1 MSAIRTALLWGGGF
15 LAFSLFVILNKD
27 VATYLRYLALGLP
40 QGAII
45 ALIAVGYSMVYGIIQ
60 LINFAHGEVFMFSTY
75 FTLMFLVPT
84 GPNDLFSMK
93 MISATVGLLVGCAV
107 WVALSSA
114 LPKRLHRLLPAVL
127 LGVGFAAANYWLLP
141 KTGGRNP
148 MPFFAAITIALVY
161 SCCLGVTMDLL
172 AYRPLRNSPRLIP
185 LITAIGI
192 SLFLQSYAQAI
203 WGSASRDFPAAA
215 RPTAF
220 WHTDQ
225 GFQQPVMIKIMSV
238 TTKDGHPIN
247 VNMPLLDLT
256 IIITAIV
263 LLVALQLFIHHTRT
277 GKAMRACAQDRVTA
291 SLMGIQVNRVVAL
304 AFALGAGLA
313 AIVAP
318 LYVLR
323 GTFILPTM
331 GYIVG
336 ILAFASAV
344 LGGIGNISGAMLGG
358 LIIGVIYSFVPLF
371 DSFDTFRIFPVLE
384 KWGWI
389 TQERWNHIANNYGRP
404 GQFQLGVAYTF
415 MILVIVFKPT
425 GLLGKAS
432 AKRA

>member
-1 MSAIRTALLWGGGF
+1 MWLAGF
-15 LAFSLFVILNKD
+15 LAFSLFVILDKD
-27 VATYLRYLALGLP
+27 FPTYMRYLALGLP

-60 LINFAHGEVFMFSTY
+60 LINFAHGELFMFSCY

-84 GPNDLFSMK
+84 SQHDLFSMK
-93 MISATVGLLVGCAV
+93 VVSASVGLLVGCAL
-107 WVALSSA
+107 WVALTA
-114 LPKRLHRLLPAVL
+114 AIPRRGLRLVPCVL
-127 LGVGFAAANYWLLP
+127 VGIGFALVNFWLLP
-141 KTGGRNP
+141 RTGGRIP
-148 MPFFAAITIALVY
+148 MPFFAAIAIAFVY

-185 LITAIGI
+185 LITAIGV
-192 SLFLQSYAQAI
+192 SLFLQNYAQAI
-203 WGSASRDFPAAA
+203 WGSASRDFPSET
-215 RPTAF
+215 RPSLF
-220 WHTDQ
+220 WHLEHIGHSDQ
-225 GFQQPVMIKIMSV
+225 TIQQPVMIRLFTAS
-238 TTKDGHPIN
+238 TRDGKTVPI
-247 VNMPLLDLT
+247 NMPLLDVT
-256 IIITAIV
+256 IILTAVV
-263 LLVALQLFIHHTRT
+263 LLVALQLFIQRTRT

-344 LGGIGNISGAMLGG
+344 LGGIGNITGAMLGG
-358 LIIGVIYSFVPLF
+358 LIIGIIYSFVPLF
-371 DSFDTFRIFPVLE
+371 DSFDTFRIFPLME
-384 KWGWI
+384 RWGWI
-389 TQERWNHIANNYGRP
+389 SQEGWNTFASNFGRP
-404 GQFQLGVAYTF
+404 GQYQLGVAYAF